1 MDLNK
6 GIQDIEKI
14 RLDLMA
20 KLSPAQQRSV
30 IDATKE
36 LEKATTPEELEK
48 VTAEQIQKLE
58 NEYKDN
64 PEKR

>member
-6 GIQDIEKI
+6 GIQDIERI

-36 LEKATTPEELEK
+36 LEKATTPEELEQ